1 MLKFNHL
8 FSLALLAFL
17 FISCSEDD
25 KMVAGDPALLKF
37 WIMDGYYDAD
47 NNKINLPDFDPQT
60 IPHYEITLFFKWQ
73 EHIQSYEITGKAPYE
88 LYIGALKAD
97 DKQLKLTNLWVADNK
112 PASEELLRYD
122 KLFFETLNKVTRY
135 EINGNKLL
143 LYYGNSEKMVFTLSA
158 KQYPTE
164 VVSKVSARINGQ
176 DWESDP
182 DRTIAGIHNDW
193 IAGEITFSLSGSNM
207 ATLSD
212 NIRYDIGIVMMQ
224 PPHTD
229 KYYFNN
235 SGVEIPVKGVSGSCI
250 GTKTDEVYN
259 TRSTDGYVEI
269 TRLTP
274 DFVEGIFEFN
284 ASSVDQKEMTNH
296 ITDGKFLIA
305 MGEEM
310 KRWFKTY
317 PHVMN

>member
-17 FISCSEDD
+17 FISCSKDD
-25 KMVAGDPALLKF
+25 KMVSDPALLKF
-37 WIMDGYYDAD
+37 WIMDGYYDAA
-47 NNKINLPDFDPQT
+47 NNKINPPDFDPQT
-60 IPHYEITLFFKWQ
+60 IPHYETTLFLKWQ

-88 LYIGALKAD
+88 LYIGAFKAD
-97 DKQLKLTNLWVADNK
+97 DKQLKLTNLWVTDNE
-112 PASEELLRYD
+112 PTSEELHRYD
-122 KLFFETLNKVTRY
+122 KLFFETLNKVTHY
-135 EINGNKLL
+135 AINGNKLL

-158 KQYPTE
+158 KQYPVE

-176 DWESDP
+176 DWESTL
-182 DRTIAGIHNDW
+182 DRTSAGIKYDW
-193 IAGEITFSLSGSNM
+193 ITEDFTFSLSGSNV
-207 ATLSD
+207 AALSD
-212 NIRYDIGIVMMQ
+212 NFRYDIGITMMH

-235 SGVEIPVKGVSGSCI
+235 SGVEVPVKGVSGSCT
-250 GTKTDEVYN
+250 GTKMDEVYD

-284 ASSVDQKEMTNH
+284 ASSVDQKEITNH
-296 ITDGKFLIA
+296 VTDGKFLIA
-305 MGEEM
+305 MGGEM
-310 KRWFKTY
+310 KKWFKTY
-317 PHVMN
+317 EFK